1 MPELRRG
8 ERRNRAPSLDL
19 RRKRRAAAA
28 GRKSEHKVGNY
39 IRTRAAVAKEAADA
53 AGAVVVVEKERGKN
67 RVGKKTRTRL
77 GVGRK
82 RAKVAEGAAAAADKK
97 GVKAVCVEEVGV
109 GGGEGVQCE
118 NLREAMVGDNS
129 GGLSANKVTGQEEEG
144 STSPFPER
152 VSLSIHL
159 SFYLSKCVNVCIC
172 A

>member
-67 RVGKKTRTRL
+67 RAGKKTRTRL

-82 RAKVAEGAAAAADKK
+82 RAKVAEGAAAADKK

-152 VSLSIHL
+152 VSLSIHP
-159 SFYLSKCVNVCIC
+159 SIYLSKCVNVCIC